1 MELESGSLFLGGNH
15 EDTVL
20 RVAAVARPV
29 GAYVLIRCLVL
40 EVVELLPV
48 QGDVGER
55 AHTVELFDYPDDFL
69 GYLAREACERGDN
82 PVVLRLG
89 FQFAEITAEVR
100 VVGISLEHNFHAVQF
115 VLQGHRS
122 PDDVILG
129 MKARH

>member
-1 MELESGSLFLGGNH
+1 M
-15 EDTVL
+15 
-20 RVAAVARPV
+20 
-29 GAYVLIRCLVL
+29 
-40 EVVELLPV
+40 PV

-115 VLQGHRS
+115 VIQGHRS

>member
-1 MELESGSLFLGGNH
+1 MELESSSLFLGGNH

-55 AHTVELFDYPDDFL
+55 AYTVELFDYPDDFL

-89 FQFAEITAEVR
+89 FQFAEITAESSEYPSNTTSMPSNSSSR
-100 VVGISLEHNFHAVQF
+100 GTGA
-115 VLQGHRS
+115 
-122 PDDVILG
+122 P
-129 MKARH
+129 MM